1 MTVSQGIRDK
11 DLDAFVEVW
20 ESQRGWCLLCKRYE
34 HGVADYPLKDTEEGQ
49 SPRQLPEPERP
60 APGTTLS
67 ENNSQK
73 KERYEKKHLD
83 FLVQRSPYQKMKI
96 GRLGER
102 MTEYQLPYMNVLP
115 VPIFV
120 TNKVLF
126 VAKDS
131 ERAPTSVEL
140 KAIMEFEKALS
151 SGVRVG
157 RREIYEIMK
166 EMPNV
171 FQPIR
176 MDFSASNLVLPRN
189 VLPQFEAVLRS

>member
-1 MTVSQGIRDK
+1 MHSSASTGPSHLFNAHCEVKEDNLKDK
-11 DLDAFVEVW
+11 ELYHSRWHDLDMERRPW
-20 ESQRGWCLLCKRYE
+20 ER
-34 HGVADYPLKDTEEGQ
+34 
-49 SPRQLPEPERP
+49 
-60 APGTTLS
+60 TTLS

-83 FLVQRSPYQKMKI
+83 FLVQRSPDQKMKI

-102 MTEYQLPYMNVLP
+102 MTEYQLPYINVLP

-120 TNKVLF
+120 TNKVLS

-131 ERAPTSVEL
+131 EQAPTSVEL

-151 SGVRVG
+151 SGVSVG
-157 RREIYEIMK
+157 RREISEITK

-176 MDFSASNLVLPRN
+176 MDFRASNLVLPRN
-189 VLPQFEAVLRS
+189 VLPQFEAVIRS